1 MDKKKKKRVN
11 WKKELYKFAESV
23 SKETSDIEYNY
34 DKMRQSRETI
44 SDRLNKLSLK
54 ADKVSSKAKPKT
66 KK

>member
-1 MDKKKKKRVN
+1 MVKKKKVN
-11 WKKELYKFAESV
+11 WKKELYKFAENV

-44 SDRLNKLSLK
+44 SDRLNKLSMK
-54 ADKVSSKAKPKT
+54 ADRVSKKARPKT